1 MRPSPSTLSR
11 YMNETALGNLSTSES
26 PKAHFVEADLHD
38 VLPKISIIEKDLYSF
53 FKKFSHDTQKI
64 RLFSN
69 RTEVS
74 DDVSSFLGNYDSLL
88 QLSRDLKLTLYL
100 TDLHQHVAYLGEF
113 AAMMGNSLDADIT
126 ISAFVSPEDS
136 AYTPVHYDYHDVFA
150 YQIAG
155 EKHWKCFDYSG
166 KPSAS
171 LNGYQIDEA
180 LIGEE
185 HLKGLVAPGHGVFIP
200 TGVPHQAYTQ
210 SASSIHFSIG
220 IRRNRSEEMGAA
232 LFSSTWRRVLSEN
245 KTRKLSPFSMT
256 RLVAESLAHD
266 VSESDLELLHNKWK
280 IAKSSRYK
288 RVHSTYNPD
297 TNARFQLTPGSLYF
311 CEETTEHLIVSFPV
325 EFKQGVE
332 IDIGSFSP
340 GKLQLPKGAVALFD
354 LLQKSPDGFSF
365 SQVADLYGEAT
376 SHTVLA
382 ILIQHAI
389 IRQFND

>member
-11 YMNETALGNLSTSES
+11 YMNETALGILSTLES
-26 PKAHFVEADLHD
+26 PKAHFVEANLHAI
-38 VLPKISIIEKDLYSF
+38 LPDINIIEKDLHSF

-64 RLFSN
+64 RLFNN
-69 RTEVS
+69 RAEVS
-74 DDVSSFLGNYDSLL
+74 DDMSSFLENYDSLL
-88 QLSRDLKLTLYL
+88 RLSHDLRLTLYL
-100 TDLHQHVAYLGEF
+100 TDLHQHVAYLGEL
-113 AAMMGNSLDADIT
+113 AAMMANSLDADVT
-126 ISAFVSPEDS
+126 ISAFVSPGDS

-150 YQIAG
+150 YQIVG

-166 KPSAS
+166 KPAAG

-180 LIGEE
+180 LMGEE

-232 LFSSTWRRVLSEN
+232 LFSSTWRRLLSEN
-245 KTRKLSPFSMT
+245 KAHKPSPFSMT

-266 VSESDLELLHNKWK
+266 VSESELEFLHNKWK

-288 RVHSTYNPD
+288 RVHSTYRSD
-297 TNARFQLTPGSLYF
+297 INAKFQLAPGSLYF
-311 CEETTEHLIVSFPV
+311 CEESTEHLIVSFPI
-325 EFKQGVE
+325 ELKQGIE
-332 IDIGSFSP
+332 IDIGSFTP
-340 GKLQLPKGAVALFD
+340 GKLQLPKGAVALFN
-354 LLQKSPDGFSF
+354 LLQNSPDGFSF
-365 SQVADLYGEAT
+365 SQIADLYGEAT
-376 SHTVLA
+376 SHTVLE
-382 ILIQHAI
+382 ILTQQAI